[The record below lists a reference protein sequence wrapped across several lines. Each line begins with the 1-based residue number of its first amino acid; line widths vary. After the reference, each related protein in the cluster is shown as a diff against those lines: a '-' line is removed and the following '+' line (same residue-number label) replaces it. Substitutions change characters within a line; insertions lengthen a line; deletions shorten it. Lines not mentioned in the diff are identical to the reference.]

1 VHVFALDLALGRI
14 PLFGRLHELHQRPAR
29 KLQIRSEADS
39 LADEPVSGELVSG
52 QIPCYQGKKQ
62 GISQNP

>member
-1 VHVFALDLALGRI
+1 M
-14 PLFGRLHELHQRPAR
+14 ETENT
-29 KLQIRSEADS
+29 RSYQGGFV
-39 LADEPVSGELVSG
+39 ADEPVLGEPVSG